1 MLPTEETEADRAGD
15 LRELVSHVIS
25 ANDRLSF
32 KNQNVNI
39 LATEIR
45 ENVKGE

>member
-1 MLPTEETEADRAGD
+1 MPTTKEPEADRPGD
-15 LRELVSHVIS
+15 LRDIVGRVIS

-39 LATEIR
+39 STTEIR
-45 ENVKGE
+45 ENVKGK